1 MKAYRIHSPRTLKL
15 DETEALPVGD
25 NCVKLKN
32 LICGITPADVAVYEG
47 RLDVKYPITPVRQ
60 CVGFVSEVG
69 SNVKGI
75 QRGNRVVTSPHASC
89 HNCKACKDS
98 RYFDCEKPALFGVNE
113 DGFLSDF
120 SVVSCDD
127 VYIIPDRI
135 KDEEAVFI
143 EHVATA
149 LNAISR
155 LGVDKG
161 DQIVIMGATVEGIIL
176 AQVAMYYQAVPI
188 VVDMREEMLALA
200 QQSGVYFTV
209 NAVNDDV
216 CKKILSL
223 TGGHMADS
231 CAYFVGS
238 GMPLQSVCDYTATRG
253 KIAVIGRYAE
263 NALSCN
269 VGELIEKRLDL
280 FTVTD
285 CGKNYSSAI
294 NLLANKTVSVDL
306 LHAEPIPFDKAAEV
320 YERLSSGAE
329 DGSLKTLIKI

>member
-1 MKAYRIHSPRTLKL
+1 M
-15 DETEALPVGD
+15 
-25 NCVKLKN
+25 
-32 LICGITPADVAVYEG
+32 
-47 RLDVKYPITPVRQ
+47 
-60 CVGFVSEVG
+60 
-69 SNVKGI
+69 
-75 QRGNRVVTSPHASC
+75 
-89 HNCKACKDS
+89 
-98 RYFDCEKPALFGVNE
+98 FGVNE

-120 SVVSCDD
+120 SVVSSDD

-155 LGVDKG
+155 LGVEKG
-161 DQIVIMGATVEGIIL
+161 EQIVVMGATVEGIIL

-200 QQSGVYFTV
+200 QKSGVYFTV

-231 CAYFVGS
+231 CAYFIGS
-238 GMPLQSVCDYTATRG
+238 GMPIQSACDYTAARG
-253 KIAVIGRYAE
+253 KIAVIGKYAE
-263 NALSCN
+263 GALTCDVSA
-269 VGELIEKRLDL
+269 LLEKRLDL

-294 NLLANKTVSVDL
+294 NLLANKTVTVEL
-306 LHAEPIPFDKAAEV
+306 LHGDAVPFDKAAEA
-320 YERLSSGAE
+320 YERLSSGAD